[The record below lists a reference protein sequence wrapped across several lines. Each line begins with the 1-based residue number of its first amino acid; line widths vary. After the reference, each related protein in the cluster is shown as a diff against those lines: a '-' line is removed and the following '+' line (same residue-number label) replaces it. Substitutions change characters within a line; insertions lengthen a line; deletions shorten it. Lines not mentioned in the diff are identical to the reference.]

1 MSNGKKKKMKKM
13 VCAAAAGMMTMSF
26 IMPAFAQDTAI
37 TPKKAVYGYYVD
49 EYQKN
54 GEDGIKDTLQNPA
67 IGGL

>member
-37 TPKKAVYGYYVD
+37 TPKKAVYGYLSLIHIS
-49 EYQKN
+49 EP
-54 GEDGIKDTLQNPA
+54 TRP
-67 IGGL
+67 

>member
-1 MSNGKKKKMKKM
+1 MKKM

-54 GEDGIKDTLQNPA
+54 RRRRHKNDTRAKIPGN
-67 IGGL
+67 